1 MLKKDRKYYRIGQ
14 VSEILGVEPHVL
26 RFWES
31 QFKQIQPRRISR
43 QRLYRSQDLKILKR
57 IKELLYEEGF
67 TIAGAKK
74 KLQEEFSSKSRSEPE
89 KTKAKPVACDNILEE
104 IKRELLEIQKILS
117 GSDRQ

>member
-57 IKELLYEEGF
+57 IKELLYQEGY

-74 KLQEEFSSKSRSEPE
+74 KLQEEFSPRSKPE
-89 KTKAKPVACDNILEE
+89 KTKAKPVSCDNILEE

-117 GSDRQ
+117 GSSRQ